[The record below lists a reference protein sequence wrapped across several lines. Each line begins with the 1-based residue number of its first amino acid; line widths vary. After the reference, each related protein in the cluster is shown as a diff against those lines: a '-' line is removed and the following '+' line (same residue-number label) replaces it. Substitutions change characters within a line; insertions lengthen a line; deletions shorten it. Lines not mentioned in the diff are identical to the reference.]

1 MQLFSRSRPS
11 VSCTARAATLQ
22 KLAAAT
28 TLTLLAGC
36 ATPAG
41 PGITTP
47 AVRVADGTQAKLAL
61 LETTDLH
68 TNILS
73 YDYYKLGE
81 DRSIGFER
89 TAALIA
95 AARKEFTNTLLFDNG
110 DTIQGTALSDYQA
123 QVKRLQT
130 GLLQQP
136 LEGETDLTKIQAYT
150 DKLLEMMPGNLN
162 EQLDGRYVM
171 AGSDYT
177 TLPYNGDDKLKALVR
192 GHG

>member
-11 VSCTARAATLQ
+11 ASCIARAATVQ
-22 KLAAAT
+22 ALAAAT
-28 TLTLLAGC
+28 TLALLAGC

-81 DRSIGFER
+81 DRSVGFER

-95 AARKEFTNTLLFDNG
+95 AARKEFANTLLFDNG

-123 QVKRLQT
+123 QVKRLGCNEVLAMYKVMNALGYDACDIDT
-130 GLLQQP
+130 LIERTAIEIEEVLALLTQLE
-136 LEGETDLTKIQAYT
+136 LEGWLE
-150 DKLLEMMPGNLN
+150 LLR
-162 EQLDGRYVM
+162 DGRYQRV
-171 AGSDYT
+171 
-177 TLPYNGDDKLKALVR
+177 K
-192 GHG
+192 